1 MLNINKE
8 CEGWVLNKDKQYK
21 SATPPQPNRK
31 LNDDQTKTMKPEF
44 SKYIDG
50 LMPAIIQD
58 YKTNKVLMLG
68 FMNEAAFAQTESSG
82 KVTFYSRSK
91 QRLWTKGEES
101 GNFLTVKQVLL
112 DCDHDTLL
120 IKAEPLGPTCHTGAD
135 TCWSEKNHSDDFLY
149 YLQDIIDLRRKSS
162 DETSYVRQL
171 FGKGI
176 NKIAQKVGEE
186 ATEVIIE
193 AKDNNEELFLN
204 EAADLLF
211 HFLVLL
217 RAKDVSLQDVTYV
230 LRQRHS
236 K

>member
-1 MLNINKE
+1 
-8 CEGWVLNKDKQYK
+8 
-21 SATPPQPNRK
+21 
-31 LNDDQTKTMKPEF
+31 MKPDY
-44 SKYIDG
+44 SKYQDG
-50 LMPAIIQD
+50 LVPAIIQD
-58 YKTNKVLMLG
+58 YKTNKVLMMG
-68 FMNEAAFAQTESSG
+68 FMNEAALAQTESSG

-101 GNFLTVKQVLL
+101 GHFLTVKQVLL

-120 IKAEPLGPTCHTGAD
+120 IKAEPHGPTCHTGAD

-162 DETSYVRQL
+162 DEKSYVKQL

-211 HFLVLL
+211 HFIVLL
-217 RAKDVSLQDVTYV
+217 RAKDVTLQDVTYV
-230 LRQRHS
+230 LQQRHS

>member
-1 MLNINKE
+1 
-8 CEGWVLNKDKQYK
+8 
-21 SATPPQPNRK
+21 
-31 LNDDQTKTMKPEF
+31 MKPEF
-44 SKYIDG
+44 SKYQDG
-50 LMPAIIQD
+50 LLPAIIQD

-68 FMNEAAFAQTESSG
+68 FMNEEAFAQTESSG

-162 DETSYVRQL
+162 DETSYVKQL

-211 HFLVLL
+211 HFMVLL
-217 RAKDVSLQDVTYV
+217 RAKGVSLQDVTY
-230 LRQRHS
+230 LLKQRHS